1 MNRSMNPGTGA
12 KGRRGAR
19 GFTLVELMIV
29 VVILGILAAIG
40 SVGYRKWIGR
50 ARSGEAV
57 AMLAEMS
64 SKEQSYRLEFAS
76 YLPLRADN
84 KADLPSPDESAAAF
98 YPVAAGSASLDSART
113 QTSIADATKWP
124 QGWQAV
130 GVRPRDTGLYCTY
143 LTNAG
148 AAGSDTKNLKY
159 GSILI
164 GANTGAP
171 WFYSLAAC
179 NLDPTPGYPDNVS
192 IFAISSQSPSLRVFN
207 EGK

>member
-1 MNRSMNPGTGA
+1 
-12 KGRRGAR
+12 
-19 GFTLVELMIV
+19 MIV

-40 SVGYRKWIGR
+40 TIGYRKWIAR

-64 SKEQSYRLEFAS
+64 SKEQSYKLEFAT

-84 KADLPSPDESAAAF
+84 KADLPSADEADSAF
-98 YPVAAGSASLDSART
+98 YPVAAASAAFDSART
-113 QTSIADATKWP
+113 PTSIADMTKWP

-130 GVRPRDTGLYCTY
+130 GLRPRDTALYCTY

-148 AAGSDTKNLKY
+148 GVGSDTKNLNY

-164 GANTGAP
+164 GANVGAP

-179 NLDPTPGYPDNVS
+179 NLDTKTGYPGEVS